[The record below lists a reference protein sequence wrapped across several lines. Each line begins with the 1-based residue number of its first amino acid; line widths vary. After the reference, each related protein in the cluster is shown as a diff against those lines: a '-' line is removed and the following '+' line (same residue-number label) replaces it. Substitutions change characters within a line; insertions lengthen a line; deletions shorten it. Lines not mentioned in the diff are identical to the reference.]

1 MLIEGDLARF
11 LSEPVTII
19 LGATDAGGRPEIGR
33 GLAGAVVAEDMV
45 EMVLSRTQW
54 PATAANVVG
63 TCRLSA
69 TFTRPA
75 DYVSYQ
81 LKGSASVRLAEA
93 EDRGRAER
101 YITEMRA
108 TFAVLGLAPDFV
120 DAWLQTEDPVVLRLA
135 VEAVFVQTPGLRAGV
150 ALT

>member
-1 MLIEGDLARF
+1 MLINGDLARF

-93 EDRGRAER
+93 EDRDRAER
-101 YITEMRA
+101 YIA
-108 TFAVLGLAPDFV
+108 
-120 DAWLQTEDPVVLRLA
+120 AWLQTEDPVVLRLA